1 MRFIIIVNLIEGNHK
16 LSGEITVKGAKNAV
30 LKEMIL
36 PILCEGDYVLKN
48 VPLIADVSYMQE
60 VLNVLGI
67 KSEFSN
73 NNLSISSPS
82 QIGIE
87 APYEIVQ
94 KMRASII
101 ILGPLLAR
109 EGEARIAFPGGDQ
122 LGPRPVQMHLDALE
136 KMGAKFE
143 LDHGVLIGRTEGLK
157 GVEVNL
163 PYASVGATENTLLA
177 AVLAEG
183 KTVIENAAREPEIV
197 DIVNMLKKMGANI
210 SGEGTSEIIIEGVK
224 KLNPT
229 DHEVIGDRVAAGTF
243 LATIFSTKGSGKVN
257 GVNPEHLPMELKKF
271 QEMGAIVEFEES
283 SISIEY
289 QDVINSIEI
298 ATLPF
303 PGVATDLQPI
313 FGSALL
319 MAEGTSILTENVYD
333 QRFQWIPEV
342 QRMGANIQTGW
353 QHAMVKGVD
362 NLSGAPVQ
370 ATDIR
375 TGASLIVAA
384 LQADGISSIS
394 GVDHINRGYE
404 DIVDSLSLLGS
415 TIEYTNNYE

>member
-1 MRFIIIVNLIEGNHK
+1 MIVEKHISIEGNHK

-36 PILCEGDYVLKN
+36 PILCEGDYIIKN
-48 VPLIADVSYMQE
+48 VPSIADVSYMQE

-415 TIEYTNNYE
+415 TIEYNDLYG

>member
-1 MRFIIIVNLIEGNHK
+1 MIVEKHISIEGNHK

-36 PILCEGDYVLKN
+36 PILCEGDYIIKN
-48 VPLIADVSYMQE
+48 VPSIADVSYMQE

-353 QHAMVKGVD
+353 QHAMVQGVD

-384 LQADGISSIS
+384 LQADGVSFIS

-415 TIEYTNNYE
+415 TIEYNDNNG

>member
-1 MRFIIIVNLIEGNHK
+1 MIVEKHISIEGNHK

-36 PILCEGDYVLKN
+36 PILCEGDYIIKN
-48 VPLIADVSYMQE
+48 VPSIADVSYMQE

-384 LQADGISSIS
+384 LQADGVSFIS

-415 TIEYTNNYE
+415 TIEYNDNDG

>member
-1 MRFIIIVNLIEGNHK
+1 MIVEKHISIEGNHK

-36 PILCEGDYVLKN
+36 PILCEGDYIIKN
-48 VPLIADVSYMQE
+48 VPSIADVSYMQE

-143 LDHGVLIGRTEGLK
+143 LDHGVLIGRSEGLK

-384 LQADGISSIS
+384 LQADGVSFIS

-415 TIEYTNNYE
+415 TIEYNDNDG

>member
-1 MRFIIIVNLIEGNHK
+1 MIVEKHISIEGNHK

-36 PILCEGDYVLKN
+36 PILCEGDYIIKN
-48 VPLIADVSYMQE
+48 VPSIADVSYMQE

-319 MAEGTSILTENVYD
+319 MAEGTSSLTENWYD

-415 TIEYTNNYE
+415 TIEYNDLHG

>member
-1 MRFIIIVNLIEGNHK
+1 MIVEKHISIEGNHK

-36 PILCEGDYVLKN
+36 PILCEGDYVIKN

-415 TIEYTNNYE
+415 TIEYNDLHG

>member
-1 MRFIIIVNLIEGNHK
+1 MIVEKHISIEGNHK

-36 PILCEGDYVLKN
+36 PILCEGDYIIKN
-48 VPLIADVSYMQE
+48 VPSIADVSYMQE

-177 AVLAEG
+177 GVLAEG

-197 DIVNMLKKMGANI
+197 DL
-210 SGEGTSEIIIEGVK
+210 
-224 KLNPT
+224 
-229 DHEVIGDRVAAGTF
+229 
-243 LATIFSTKGSGKVN
+243 
-257 GVNPEHLPMELKKF
+257 
-271 QEMGAIVEFEES
+271 
-283 SISIEY
+283 
-289 QDVINSIEI
+289 
-298 ATLPF
+298 
-303 PGVATDLQPI
+303 
-313 FGSALL
+313 
-319 MAEGTSILTENVYD
+319 
-333 QRFQWIPEV
+333 
-342 QRMGANIQTGW
+342 
-353 QHAMVKGVD
+353 
-362 NLSGAPVQ
+362 
-370 ATDIR
+370 
-375 TGASLIVAA
+375 SLI
-384 LQADGISSIS
+384 
-394 GVDHINRGYE
+394 HI
-404 DIVDSLSLLGS
+404 
-415 TIEYTNNYE
+415 

>member
-1 MRFIIIVNLIEGNHK
+1 MIVEKHISIEGNHK

-36 PILCEGDYVLKN
+36 PILCEGDYIIKN
-48 VPLIADVSYMQE
+48 VPSIADVYYMQE

-183 KTVIENAAREPEIV
+183 KTVIENAAR
-197 DIVNMLKKMGANI
+197 
-210 SGEGTSEIIIEGVK
+210 
-224 KLNPT
+224 
-229 DHEVIGDRVAAGTF
+229 
-243 LATIFSTKGSGKVN
+243 
-257 GVNPEHLPMELKKF
+257 
-271 QEMGAIVEFEES
+271 
-283 SISIEY
+283 
-289 QDVINSIEI
+289 
-298 ATLPF
+298 
-303 PGVATDLQPI
+303 
-313 FGSALL
+313 
-319 MAEGTSILTENVYD
+319 
-333 QRFQWIPEV
+333 
-342 QRMGANIQTGW
+342 
-353 QHAMVKGVD
+353 
-362 NLSGAPVQ
+362 
-370 ATDIR
+370 
-375 TGASLIVAA
+375 
-384 LQADGISSIS
+384 
-394 GVDHINRGYE
+394 
-404 DIVDSLSLLGS
+404 
-415 TIEYTNNYE
+415 